1 MTFPLLPDYQLFLL
15 PARNAQEYSAWG
27 SAAMEYAA
35 FFPDV
40 HFARDPA
47 LVDWRG
53 YSHITLVNPEF
64 WPDDLL
70 ITIKQ
75 ANPQATL
82 DLIPVTTPEILQ
94 TVLNVRVYTGL
105 RYGPKQE
112 VDWAKFWKPGK
123 CLIGLHGRS
132 DGELQEADFGI
143 IARARV
149 EAVKLTSYATMESV
163 RRLRA
168 LNPDLFLL
176 LRVFLPFTEA
186 GSPRQITPQQFFDF
200 TAPDVARL
208 YDGDPAI
215 RYLELHNEPNSRRE
229 GLGTSWGDGHEF
241 GEWFLRVV
249 ELYRERFPEAR
260 LGFPG
265 LSPGPTDEA
274 AGRADS
280 EVFLLEAKEAAQ
292 QADWIGVH
300 AYWVNEREITDARE
314 GYGFVRYREKF
325 TDKLLFITEFGS
337 PHPSQPYDVIAQ
349 QYARYYG
356 NVRRV
361 PGLGAAFAY
370 VVSTSDALESVRWA
384 WRDEAGND
392 LGIAAVVGERR
403 FINDAAS
410 P

>member
-15 PARNAQEYSAWG
+15 PARNAQEYAAWG

-47 LVDWRG
+47 LIDWRG
-53 YSHITLVNPEF
+53 YSHITIIHPDF

-70 ITIKQ
+70 IAIRQ
-75 ANPQATL
+75 AHPPAAL

-105 RYGPKQE
+105 RYGPKQA

-132 DGELQEADFGI
+132 DGELQDADYTI

-149 EAVKLTSYATMESV
+149 EAVKLTSHATMESV
-163 RRLRA
+163 TRLRA
-168 LNPDLFLL
+168 LNPDLFILV
-176 LRVFLPFTEA
+176 RAFLGFDQGGA
-186 GSPRQITPQQFFDF
+186 PRAISPQQFFDF
-200 TAPDVARL
+200 TASDVARL

-215 RYLELHNEPNSRRE
+215 RYIEIHNEPNVRLE
-229 GLGTSWGDGHEF
+229 GLGGSWANGREF
-241 GEWFLRVV
+241 GEWFLQVV
-249 ELYRERFPEAR
+249 ELYRQRFPEAR
-260 LGFPG
+260 IGFPG

-280 EVFLLEAKEAAQ
+280 EAFLQDAQEAAQ

-300 AYWVNEREITDARE
+300 AYWANEREITDARE

-325 TDKLLFITEFGS
+325 ADKLLFVTEFGS
-337 PHPSQPYDVIAQ
+337 PYPSQSYELIAE

-370 VVSTSDALESVRWA
+370 VASTSNLVESARWA
-384 WRDEAGND
+384 WRDEAGRD
-392 LGIAAVVGERR
+392 VGIAAVVGERR
-403 FINDAAS
+403 FIRDE
-410 P
+410 